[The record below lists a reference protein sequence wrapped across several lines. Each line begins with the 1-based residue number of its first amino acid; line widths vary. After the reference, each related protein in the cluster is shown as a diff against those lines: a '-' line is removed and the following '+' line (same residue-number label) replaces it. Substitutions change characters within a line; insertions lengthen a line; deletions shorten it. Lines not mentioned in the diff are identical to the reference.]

1 MTPGVAGCLRVA
13 AIVAAL
19 TAWTQGAAAQ
29 DAALPIEITA
39 DALEVQ
45 QDNGIAR
52 FAGNVRAV
60 QGDLVLAA
68 DSVAVSYAP
77 GGDAIRAIE
86 AEGNVFVSTPAET
99 AQGDAGTY
107 DVENGIITLTGTVV
121 LTRGENVVRGSRL
134 VLNLATGLSR
144 VEAGEGGDGGRVR
157 GLFVP
162 NDAAE
167 GGAGR

>member
-1 MTPGVAGCLRVA
+1 MKPRTGRWCAA
-13 AIVAAL
+13 AIMVL
-19 TAWTQGAAAQ
+19 QIAWAQGVTAQ
-29 DAALPIEITA
+29 DAGLPIEITA
-39 DALEVQ
+39 EAFEVQ

-52 FAGNVRAV
+52 FTGNVRAV
-60 QGDLVLAA
+60 QGDLILSA
-68 DSVAVSYAP
+68 DSVVVTYAP
-77 GGDAIRAIE
+77 GADAIRAIE
-86 AEGNVFVSTPAET
+86 AAGNVFVSTAAET

-107 DVENGIITLTGTVV
+107 DVEHGIITLTGAVV
-121 LTRGENVVRGSRL
+121 LTRGENVVRGNRL

-162 NDAAE
+162 NDAAA